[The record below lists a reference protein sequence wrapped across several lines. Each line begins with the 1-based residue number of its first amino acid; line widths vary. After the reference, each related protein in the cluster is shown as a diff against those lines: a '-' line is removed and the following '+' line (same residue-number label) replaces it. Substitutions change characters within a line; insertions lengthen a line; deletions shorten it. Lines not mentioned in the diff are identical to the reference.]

1 MGRSVGVMYGE
12 NLVVMVVVVVVVM
25 ESLRL
30 LYLIDPTG

>member
-1 MGRSVGVMYGE
+1 MYGE
-12 NLVVMVVVVVVVM
+12 NLVVMVVVVVVVVM